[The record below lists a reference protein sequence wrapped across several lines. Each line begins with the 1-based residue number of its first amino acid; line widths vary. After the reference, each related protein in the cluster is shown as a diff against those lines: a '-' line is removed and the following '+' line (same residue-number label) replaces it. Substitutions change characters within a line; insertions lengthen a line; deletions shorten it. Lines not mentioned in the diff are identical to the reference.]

1 MKQIF
6 SKSWK
11 GSKQPRKQRKHRFNA
26 PMNVRRKM
34 MASNLSKELRKKYG
48 KRSFPVVKGDNVKIL
63 RGEFKGKI
71 GRVDKINYKKFKIT
85 IDGVYRTKKDGSKVP
100 VLIHPSK
107 VQIKELHLED
117 SKRKKALER
126 KMIKKDETKKSYK
139 NKEGKVK

>member
-1 MKQIF
+1 
-6 SKSWK
+6 
-11 GSKQPRKQRKHRFNA
+11 
-26 PMNVRRKM
+26 M